1 MKAQRSITLSI
12 LALLFIAAQA
22 LAAPAGNLTANA
34 EPGFTRAQTAVST
47 PASSHQGNQ
56 NTTGHAAF
64 DSALASSEQVL
75 PGMTEKAAQVP
86 WRIRFL
92 EAAIVEGPHV
102 LLGEVAVPVGDM
114 PPQQWQELS
123 RRALWPAPAQEK
135 KAMNMTRPR
144 LQEAVVQT
152 MNDLAPYC
160 LFPGSL
166 ALQRGGAVFTRE
178 QIQNVAVNQ
187 LTPALAVLPGE
198 ASFDDFR
205 LPAYI
210 FAGHEGQTLEAEPP
224 RKVSA
229 GRMNFRLL
237 VREIDGSV
245 TQKISASAFVHC
257 WIEAPSAAVPLNRD
271 DLLTPEAVTFTRV
284 NLAHVRGEIWDGRGG
299 PWRIVRPVSGQQV
312 IYQSDLGHIPTIRKG
327 NTITL
332 VYEGKTLRLTV
343 PGEAMADGVT
353 GESIPVRNI
362 QSRKQIFGIVRD
374 ANTVLV
380 NASL

>member
-1 MKAQRSITLSI
+1 MTVQRSIILSI
-12 LALLFIAAQA
+12 LALLLIAAQA
-22 LAAPAGNLTANA
+22 LAAPAGNLTASADAGFNA
-34 EPGFTRAQTAVST
+34 GQNSYPAVSGSAM
-47 PASSHQGNQ
+47 ASAG
-56 NTTGHAAF
+56 
-64 DSALASSEQVL
+64 DSL
-75 PGMTEKAAQVP
+75 PGITEKSAQVP

-92 EAAIVEGPHV
+92 EAAVINGPYV
-102 LLGEVAVPVGDM
+102 LLGEIAVPVGDM
-114 PPQQWQELS
+114 PPQQWRELS
-123 RRALWPAPAQEK
+123 QRALWPAPQQEK
-135 KAMNMTRPR
+135 KPMNMTRPR

-166 ALQRGGAVFTRE
+166 AIQRGGAVFTRE
-178 QIQNVAVNQ
+178 QIQNVAINH

-210 FAGHEGQTLEAEPP
+210 FTAHEGQSLEAEPP
-224 RKVSA
+224 KKISA

-237 VREIDGSV
+237 VRELDGSV
-245 TQKISASAFVHC
+245 TQRISASAFVNC
-257 WIEAPSAAVPLNRD
+257 WTEAPAASAPLNRD
-271 DLLTPEAVTFTRV
+271 DVLTPETVTFTRI
-284 NLAHVRGEIWDGRGG
+284 NLAHTRGEVWDGRGG
-299 PWRIVRPVSGQQV
+299 PWRIVRPIGADQV

-332 VYEGKTLRLTV
+332 VYEGKSLRLTV
-343 PGEAMADGVT
+343 PGEAMADGVP